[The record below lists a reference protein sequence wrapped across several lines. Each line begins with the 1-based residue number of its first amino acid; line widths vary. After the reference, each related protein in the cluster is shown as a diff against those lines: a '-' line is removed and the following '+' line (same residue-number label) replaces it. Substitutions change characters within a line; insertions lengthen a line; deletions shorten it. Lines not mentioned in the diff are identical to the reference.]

1 MKTLRFIGVA
11 LLTVLMSVSFSACGG
26 SDDDDSVPGGSSES
40 GGITPD
46 KLLVKET
53 IQRENENITYEYS
66 YDSQGRII
74 RKDKKENGN
83 SGGYYVYTY
92 IDNLIVQ
99 KHFYA
104 YGGESMETKYTLE
117 NGLIVSEEVNGTIK
131 NKYTYENSYLA
142 TRNQTVG
149 RYKYIWNNGN
159 LTSIKWQSEWQ
170 PDENATSKGGKNYEY
185 TSYAAP
191 QGFVFDY
198 VEEDLGKFFGKSSKN
213 LPSKFTEVNND
224 GEISEQIT
232 YDWTLKEGLPI
243 KLVVMEKDGGG
254 IYTTTHTYEWQ

>member
-1 MKTLRFIGVA
+1 MKKIKYLSILLLSVFA
-11 LLTVLMSVSFSACGG
+11 LPIMVSCGG
-26 SDDDDSVPGGSSES
+26 SDDDDNGGGGNS
-40 GGITPD
+40 GPTSD

-53 IQRENENITYEYS
+53 IQRENKSTTYEYS
-66 YDSQGRII
+66 YDSQGRVI
-74 RKDKKENGN
+74 RKDIKENGN

-99 KHFYA
+99 KHYFA
-104 YGGESMETKYTLE
+104 VSESMETKYTLE

-131 NKYTYENSYLA
+131 NRYTYENSYLV
-142 TRNQTVG
+142 TRNNTG
-149 RYKYIWNNGN
+149 GGYKYIWNNGN

-191 QGFVFDY
+191 QGFVIDIY

-232 YDWTLKEGLPI
+232 YDWTLKDGLPV

-254 IYTTTHTYEWQ
+254 IYTTIHTYEWQ

>member
-11 LLTVLMSVSFSACGG
+11 LFTVLMSVSFSACGG
-26 SDDDDSVPGGSSES
+26 SDDDDNGGGGNS
-40 GGITPD
+40 GPTSD

-66 YDSQGRII
+66 YDSQGRVI
-74 RKDKKENGN
+74 RKEKTENGN

-99 KHFYA
+99 KYFFAH
-104 YGGESMETKYTLE
+104 GESMETKYTLE

-131 NKYTYENSYLA
+131 NRYTYENSYLA
-142 TRNQTVG
+142 TRTNG
-149 RYKYIWNNGN
+149 MYEDYGKKYIWNNGN
-159 LTSIKWQSEWQ
+159 LTSIKLLT
-170 PDENATSKGGKNYEY
+170 DDATSKGGKNYEY

-191 QGFVFDY
+191 QGFVIDY

-213 LPSKFTEVNND
+213 LPSKFIEVSDD
-224 GEISEQIT
+224 GEIYEQIT
-232 YDWTLKEGLPI
+232 YDWTLKDGLPI

>member
-53 IQRENENITYEYS
+53 IQRENENIIYEYS
-66 YDSQGRII
+66 YDSQGRVI
-74 RKDKKENGN
+74 RKDRKENGN
-83 SGGYYVYTY
+83 SDDYYVYTY

-104 YGGESMETKYTLE
+104 YGGGSMETKYTLE

-131 NKYTYENSYLA
+131 NQYTYENSYLA

-191 QGFVFDY
+191 QGFVIDY

-224 GEISEQIT
+224 GEISEQST
-232 YDWTLKEGLPI
+232 YDWTLKDGLPV

>member
-11 LLTVLMSVSFSACGG
+11 LFTVLMSVSFSACGG

-74 RKDKKENGN
+74 RKDIKENGN

-99 KHFYA
+99 KYFFAH
-104 YGGESMETKYTLE
+104 GGSMETKYTLE

-142 TRNQTVG
+142 TKNST
-149 RYKYIWNNGN
+149 YEYIWNNGN
-159 LTSIKWQSEWQ
+159 LTSIKWQ
-170 PDENATSKGGKNYEY
+170 PDENTTRGKKYEY

-191 QGFVFDY
+191 QGFVIDIY
-198 VEEDLGKFFGKSSKN
+198 VEEDLGKFFGKSSRN

>member
-1 MKTLRFIGVA
+1 MKKIKYLSILLLSVFA
-11 LLTVLMSVSFSACGG
+11 LPFMVSCGG

-53 IQRENENITYEYS
+53 IQRENKSTTYEYS
-66 YDSQGRII
+66 YDSQGRVI
-74 RKDKKENGN
+74 RKDIKENGN

-99 KHFYA
+99 KHYFA
-104 YGGESMETKYTLE
+104 VSESMETKYTLE

-131 NKYTYENSYLA
+131 NRYTYENSYLA
-142 TRNQTVG
+142 TRTRDEYDG
-149 RYKYIWNNGN
+149 YKYIWNNGN
-159 LTSIKWQSEWQ
+159 LTSIKRL
-170 PDENATSKGGKNYEY
+170 PDENTTSKRGKNYEY

-191 QGFVFDY
+191 QGFVIDIY

-232 YDWTLKEGLPI
+232 YDWTLKDGLPV

-254 IYTTTHTYEWQ
+254 IYTTIHTYEWQ

>member
-11 LLTVLMSVSFSACGG
+11 FLTVLMSVSFSACGG

-53 IQRENENITYEYS
+53 IQREKENITYEYA

-74 RKDKKENGN
+74 RKDIKENGN

-99 KHFYA
+99 KHFFA
-104 YGGESMETKYTLE
+104 HGGSMEETKYTLE

-131 NKYTYENSYLA
+131 NRYTYENSYLA
-142 TRNQTVG
+142 TRTRDEYDG
-149 RYKYIWNNGN
+149 YKYIWNNGN
-159 LTSIKWQSEWQ
+159 LTSIKRL
-170 PDENATSKGGKNYEY
+170 PDENTTSKRGKNYEY

-191 QGFVFDY
+191 QGFVIDY
-198 VEEDLGKFFGKSSKN
+198 VEEDLGKFFGKSSRN
-213 LPSKFTEVNND
+213 LPSKFTEVSND

-232 YDWTLKEGLPI
+232 YDWTLKDGLPV
-243 KLVVMEKDGGG
+243 KLVEMEKGGGG